1 MSDPKAQTA
10 EPTMEEILASIRRII
25 SENDD
30 DGEKKPAEAGA
41 QPAAAPEPEP
51 EPEPEPIPAPIQ
63 AAPPPPKPA
72 PEPIQILK
80 SEPVAMA
87 PAPDDVLELTEMVT
101 DDGSVV
107 SLTDNADQVVKFE
120 DYQPKAPEPQVI
132 ADDSPEEEAEIVM
145 NTRKPDVEFAS
156 NPDMVRPSI
165 EDGLISAASA
175 AAATATFAQ
184 LARTMSQ
191 DTPAAGNMSLGNADR
206 TLEDLTKELLR
217 PMLKDWLD
225 KNLPPMVEKMV
236 SRELERMAR
245 KAEGM

>member
-25 SENDD
+25 SENDE
-30 DGEKKPAEAGA
+30 DGEKKPAEAA
-41 QPAAAPEPEP
+41 AAAPAVAPEPEP
-51 EPEPEPIPAPIQ
+51 EPEPMPAPVQ
-63 AAPPPPKPA
+63 AAPPPKPA
-72 PEPIQILK
+72 PEPIQIIK
-80 SEPVAMA
+80 TEPVAAA
-87 PAPDDVLELTEMVT
+87 PEPVDILELTDMVT
-101 DDGSVV
+101 EDGSVV
-107 SLTDNADQVVKFE
+107 SLSDNSDQVVKFE
-120 DYQPKAPEPQVI
+120 DYQTKVPEKPII

-145 NTRKPDVEFAS
+145 NTHNPDVEFAS

-165 EDGLISAASA
+165 EEGLISAASA

-191 DTPAAGNMSLGNADR
+191 DPPAVGTMSLGNADR
-206 TLEDLTKELLR
+206 TLEYLTKELLR

-236 SRELERMAR
+236 SRELERMSR
-245 KAEGM
+245 KAESL